1 VLGLLLL
8 ILAQVP
14 VAGAGAGASISG
26 RVSDTAGQPLA
37 RIVVTLYA
45 ANHAKQADTLTDPQG
60 RYIFTGLAAGTYAVS
75 ANNDEHVATYLRQW
89 FGADGPADLRTPA
102 PAPNI
107 EIGAGEARAHVDIA
121 MMRALAIEG
130 RVLDQLGDPVRGVE
144 VVVTRVDGRAPALSG
159 ATNTNDLGAYRVFGL
174 IPGRYR
180 VCTVGNGVGAPP
192 PGDGSA
198 AARACYPD
206 VALTSQDSINI
217 DIPTT
222 SGAAGDPA
230 IRSAPT
236 PDSPDTGTIR
246 GIVVDQ
252 ASGRP
257 LARAVVRLGFQGT
270 SGPPADLTTST
281 TVEGVFSFSGLPPG
295 PYTGFVTAAGHV
307 LTTLTDRNRDWHLN
321 VQTGQALQLIA
332 GLPRAYAMTVRVAD
346 AADTPVSGVRV
357 SVRTL
362 DGRPVG
368 SPFRFPTD
376 DLGRVRLPE
385 LSPGRYIVCAE
396 PDTSSGASD
405 SVSQRKHDQVLR
417 TCYPSAP
424 DEADA
429 QPVTLGNADLEDLEI
444 RVVRG
449 RTLTIS
455 GTVVDSAGAPAP
467 RASVQF
473 TKYMPTGMSG
483 SSFRLRGD
491 GTFVIANVQSG
502 AYAIEATTDRE
513 TAFVPVRVGDDD
525 LENVVVAL
533 RRTTTVAGRVALDDP
548 SASLPVAAGRAP
560 LQITARLDGER
571 LPGSGS
577 SVHATANSDNSFT
590 LTGLFGTRRLDV
602 VNAPDGWFVKAI
614 RYGTADVI
622 DAAVEFRDDATALE
636 VVLSNQGATLGGTV
650 SEVID
655 KRIPRARVFL
665 FRAPPTKDDSPRL
678 VGTILS
684 ASGNYTFGPIR
695 SGDYSVVAVPADT
708 PIPTSA
714 QPDRIASLAALGE
727 RVTVT
732 DLDRRTVD
740 LHVVTVR

>member
-8 ILAQVP
+8 MLAQVP
-14 VAGAGAGASISG
+14 VAGAAAGASIAG

-37 RIVVTLYA
+37 RMIVTLYA

-60 RYIFTGLAAGTYAVS
+60 RYSFTGLAAGTYAVS
-75 ANNDEHVATYLRQW
+75 ATNDDHVATYLRQW

-107 EIGAGEARAHVDIA
+107 EISAGEARAHVDIA

-130 RVLDQLGDPVRGVE
+130 RVLDQLGDPVRRVE
-144 VVVTRVDGRAPALSG
+144 VLATRVDGRAPGLSG
-159 ATNTNDLGAYRVFGL
+159 AANTNDLGAYRVFGL
-174 IPGRYR
+174 MPGRYR
-180 VCTVGNGVGAPP
+180 VCAVGNGPGASPP
-192 PGDGSA
+192 ADGSA
-198 AARACYPD
+198 TRACYPD
-206 VALTSQDSINI
+206 VALTSQDSLNI
-217 DIPTT
+217 DIPMTG
-222 SGAAGDPA
+222 GAAGDPA

-236 PDSPDTGTIR
+236 PDTPDTGAIR

-252 ASGRP
+252 ESGRP
-257 LARAVVRLGFQGT
+257 LARATVRLGFQGT

-281 TVEGVFSFSGLPPG
+281 TVEGVFSFAGLPPG

-307 LTTLTDRNRDWHLN
+307 LTTLTDQNRDWHLN
-321 VQTGQALQLIA
+321 VQKGQALQLIA

-346 AADTPVSGVRV
+346 AADTPVFGVRV

-362 DGRPVG
+362 DGHPGG
-368 SPFRFPTD
+368 SPFGFPTD

-396 PDTSSGASD
+396 PDASPGASD
-405 SVSQRKHDQVLR
+405 LVSRRKRDQLLR

-444 RVVRG
+444 RIVRG

-455 GTVVDSAGAPAP
+455 GTIVDSAGAPAP

-473 TKYMPTGMSG
+473 TKYVPTGMSG
-483 SSFRLRGD
+483 ASFGLRGD
-491 GTFVIANVQSG
+491 GTFVIANVQPG

-513 TAFVPVRVGDDD
+513 TAFVPVRVEDDD
-525 LENVVVAL
+525 LENLVVAL

-548 SASLPVAAGRAP
+548 SAALPVAAGRAP

-577 SVHATANSDNSFT
+577 SVHTTANSDNSFT
-590 LTGLFGTRRLDV
+590 LTGLFGRRRIDV

-622 DAAVEFRDDATALE
+622 DAAIEFRDDATALE
-636 VVLSNQGATLGGTV
+636 VVLSNQGATLSGTV
-650 SEVID
+650 AEVID
-655 KRIPRARVFL
+655 KRIPRTRVFL

-678 VGTILS
+678 VGTIVS
-684 ASGNYTFGPIR
+684 VSGNYTFGPIR

-708 PIPTSA
+708 PTPTSA
-714 QPDRIASLAALGE
+714 QPDRIASLVALGE

-732 DLDRRTVD
+732 ELDRRTVD
-740 LHVVTVR
+740 LHVMIVR